1 MRRNLRFYNHSWVA
15 KSRPGIVGMLDR
27 KTGAQGTHNNIVT
40 CTTVSFRVK
49 RKQKEKPHGSV
60 RFVSQAAS
68 LIKTTLLVTI
78 EMVTTHLDRY
88 GIC

>member
-1 MRRNLRFYNHSWVA
+1 
-15 KSRPGIVGMLDR
+15 MLDR
-27 KTGAQGTHNNIVT
+27 KIGGRRTHDNIVT

-49 RKQKEKPHGSV
+49 RKQEERPHGSV

-68 LIKTTLLVTI
+68 LIKTTLLVLI

-88 GIC
+88 VIC